1 MLSRHSLRVPTP
13 HTTASRAVS
22 ILAVLVLAATMLATA
37 GQRADATASALLDT
51 DVAEATGDVLAIVHP
66 ADGVALAD
74 ATTAAADAG
83 LLLAGEFVNVGVF
96 GASGPVSAFNELA
109 ATGLI
114 ERVEANHQLRLF
126 TNSSHTA
133 TRGQEVLDG
142 AVNATG
148 YDGSGVGVAVVDS
161 GHDGTHPDLSA
172 NTASNVKIIFPTT
185 AALPFVDTD
194 TISGGGHGT
203 HVSGIVMGDGSATD
217 GQYHGAAPG
226 ASLYGVSAGTA
237 ISAHSALGGLEW
249 VLANHDQVTPAI
261 KVVNNSWGSSG
272 GAYNAG
278 DAISIA
284 VGNLIDEGVTVVF
297 AAGNDGG
304 DGSAQA
310 TSPTCVDPTP
320 GVICVASYDD
330 QGTGTRTGTVSTF
343 SSRGRSG
350 QVNTYPDVS
359 APGTDITS
367 TCRLTLPICATG
379 SQVFSPV
386 NTYSVLSG
394 TSMAAPH
401 IAGIAAQL
409 YQANPALSPADVEDI
424 LEDTALA
431 FTDGAAYE
439 ADPTNP
445 TTPTSVDKGHGLVD
459 VVAAVTEAL
468 NR

>member
-1 MLSRHSLRVPTP
+1 MSLPHRFAAPRVLSLF
-13 HTTASRAVS
+13 
-22 ILAVLVLAATMLATA
+22 AVLLLAAALVAA
-37 GQRADATASALLDT
+37 GGRAADAGASDLLDV

-66 ADGVALAD
+66 ADDVSLAD
-74 ATTAAADAG
+74 AVAGALDAG
-83 LLLAGEFVNVGVF
+83 LLVAGEFPNVGVF
-96 GASGPVSAFNELA
+96 GATGAVSAFNALA
-109 ATGLI
+109 GTGLI

-126 TNSSHTA
+126 TDSSHTA
-133 TRGQEVLDG
+133 TRGQAVLDG
-142 AVNATG
+142 AVNGTP

-185 AALPFVDTD
+185 AAVPFPDTD

-203 HVSGIVMGDGSATD
+203 HVSGIVMGDGSASN

-226 ASLYGVSAGTA
+226 ASLYGISAGTA
-237 ISAHSALGGLEW
+237 ISVHSALGGLEW
-249 VLANHDQVTPAI
+249 VLANHDQVSPAI
-261 KVVNNSWGSSG
+261 KVVNNSWGSAAG
-272 GAYNAG
+272 DYNPG

-304 DGSAQA
+304 NGSAQA

-320 GVICVASYDD
+320 GLICVASYDD

-379 SQVFSPV
+379 SQVFSPL

-409 YQANPALSPADVEDI
+409 YQANPGLTPAQVEDI
-424 LEDTALA
+424 LEDTALQ

-439 ADPTNP
+439 ADPSNP
-445 TTPTSVDKGHGLVD
+445 TTTTSVDKGHGLVD

-468 NR
+468 AR